1 MLSILVAT
9 YENGSRCFPSS
20 RMTVR
25 RRRSF
30 YPGVSYGDVVK
41 VRVENLPAVTHLV
54 GLVELGDIELATR
67 AKTTTDESGSFEAEV
82 LGSRTWSWATTC

>member
-1 MLSILVAT
+1 VLSILVAT

-30 YPGVSYGDVVK
+30 SPGVSYGDVMK
-41 VRVENLPAVTHLV
+41 VRVENLPAITLV
-54 GLVELGDIELATR
+54 GLVKLGDVKLATR
-67 AKTTTDESGSFEAEV
+67 AKTSTDENRSLDAEV
-82 LGSRTWSWATTC
+82 LGSRT